1 VPIQGLILC
10 LPRRKRLSNRIRVLF
25 VWNPDSV
32 QLEPL
37 CSRHKGS
44 FLVSDKEVRRL
55 AWMSREKKAKVIDS
69 LEETFSK
76 CSIGILTDYRGL
88 SAHEMTLLRRKLGE
102 SGIEYRVVK
111 NTLARFAAER
121 LGWTDL
127 AATFKGPVALALGF
141 GDLVEPARV
150 LTGYIDAE
158 KSVLTIKGGFWGD
171 RLLTSE
177 EVASLSR
184 LPSREVLVASVLG
197 AMQSPIAALVNCL
210 NAPIVGIARVL
221 QARINQLE
229 EK

>member
-1 VPIQGLILC
+1 
-10 LPRRKRLSNRIRVLF
+10 
-25 VWNPDSV
+25 
-32 QLEPL
+32 
-37 CSRHKGS
+37 
-44 FLVSDKEVRRL
+44 
-55 AWMSREKKAKVIDS
+55 MSREKKAKVIDS